1 MLLDQDTFSTV
12 IKSTPLVSIDLVV
25 INSAGQALLG
35 QRLNRPAKDSWFVPG
50 GRVLKDESLNVA
62 FKRLTLDELGCEFDI
77 SQASLIGPFDHFYN
91 DNVFGKEFTTHY
103 VALGY
108 VLQLDSELTLLPL
121 NIQHGQYR
129 WFDISTLLIDA
140 TVHLHTQW
148 YFESQQVE
156 NLIKALVKD

>member
-1 MLLDQDTFSTV
+1 MLLDQDTFATV

-25 INSAGQALLG
+25 INAVGQALLG
-35 QRLNRPAKDSWFVPG
+35 QRLNRPAKGSWFVPG
-50 GRVLKDESLNVA
+50 GRVLKDESLNAA

-77 SQASLIGPFDHFYN
+77 TQASLLGPYDHFYN
-91 DNVFGKEFTTHY
+91 DNVFGNEFTTHY

-121 NIQHGQYR
+121 NIQHGQYQ
-129 WFDISTLLIDA
+129 WFDISTLLNDTA
-140 TVHLHTQW
+140 VHLHTQW

-156 NLIKALVKD
+156 SLIKALVKD